1 MEDCLAK
8 ASTCDFSFILFFF
21 FFFFFFLQFSEETAT
36 FSVPR
41 CLLSQNMILNKG
53 KGTEIAPLNNRAI
66 LGGE

>member
-21 FFFFFFLQFSEETAT
+21 LFLFFFYSFQKKQQLFP
-36 FSVPR
+36 VPR
-41 CLLSQNMILNKG
+41 CLLSQNMILNKR